1 MINLDSVTKEY
12 SIGLSN
18 YSLFHRF
25 FKKKITF
32 NKILAL
38 SNITFD
44 IPQGEVLGIIGRNGA
59 GKSTLL
65 QIICGTLSPTSG
77 VINVNGKVGALLELG
92 SGFHPEFTGIE
103 NIYLSASVMGLS
115 KTEIER
121 KLDDIIEF
129 ADIGEFINLP
139 TKTYSTGMLMR
150 LAFAV
155 ATTSYTDVLVIDEA
169 LSVGDQEFSQKS
181 FNRILELRDTGTTII
196 FCSHSTYQ
204 VESLCNQVVWLDK
217 GSIVK
222 NGPAK
227 EVITAYL
234 QSQEEYTYTNKS
246 PNTIPYQT
254 DKSTFIEKIEFFKN
268 GLIAV
273 EPVILKSRVDELKVK
288 YVSQHTKANQH
299 WQ

>member
-169 LSVGDQEFSQKS
+169 LSVGDQNSRKS
-181 FNRILELRDTGTTII
+181 LL
-196 FCSHSTYQ
+196 
-204 VESLCNQVVWLDK
+204 
-217 GSIVK
+217 
-222 NGPAK
+222 
-227 EVITAYL
+227 
-234 QSQEEYTYTNKS
+234 
-246 PNTIPYQT
+246 
-254 DKSTFIEKIEFFKN
+254 IEF
-268 GLIAV
+268 
-273 EPVILKSRVDELKVK
+273 
-288 YVSQHTKANQH
+288 
-299 WQ
+299 